1 MEHEFWHDKWRR
13 NEIGFHNSKAHPL
26 LVEYFTRLNLETGD
40 RLFLPLC
47 GKTLDIG
54 WLLQRGYAVAGAELS
69 EMAVVQLFEQLGIEP
84 QVETIGDLNR
94 YRGPG
99 IDIFVG
105 DIFHLTR
112 EALGPVAAVYDR
124 AALVALPLEMRRR
137 YAQHLVQVTG
147 GAPQLLITFE
157 YDQEKMPGPPFCVS
171 DGEVAEHYS
180 ASYTLNLLQTVDV
193 EGGLKGK
200 CPAEEKAW
208 LLEAK
213 EPLVQS

>member
-13 NEIGFHNSKAHPL
+13 NEIGFHNREAHPL
-26 LVEYFTRLNLETGD
+26 LVEHFARLGLEQGD

-54 WLLQRGYAVAGAELS
+54 WLLERGYAVAGAELS
-69 EMAVVQLFEQLGIEP
+69 EMAVIQLFEQLGIDP
-84 QVETIGDLNR
+84 QVDKTGDLKR
-94 YRGPG
+94 YSAPD

-105 DIFHLTR
+105 DILHLTR
-112 EALGPVAAVYDR
+112 EVLGPVAAVYDR

-137 YAQHLVQVTG
+137 YAEHLVQVTG
-147 GAPQLLITFE
+147 SAPQLLITFE
-157 YDQEKMPGPPFCVS
+157 YDQEKMPGPPFCVN
-171 DGEVAEHYS
+171 DEEVAEHYA

-200 CPAEEKAW
+200 CPAEEKIW
-208 LLEAK
+208 LLESK
-213 EPLVQS
+213 SLVA

>member
-1 MEHEFWHDKWRR
+1 MEKSFWLEKWQK
-13 NEIGFHNSKAHPL
+13 NEIGFHNREAHPL
-26 LVEYFTRLNLETGD
+26 LVEHFARLGLGQGD

-54 WLLQRGYAVAGAELS
+54 WLLERGYSVAGAELS
-69 EMAVVQLFEQLGIEP
+69 EMAVIQLFQQLGIEP
-84 QVETIGDLNR
+84 QVEITGDLKC
-94 YRGPG
+94 YRAPD

-112 EALGPVAAVYDR
+112 EALGSVAAIYDR

-137 YAQHLVQVTG
+137 YTQHLVQVTG
-147 GAPQLLITFE
+147 SARQLLITFE

-171 DGEVAEHYS
+171 DGEVAEHY
-180 ASYTLNLLQTVDV
+180 AVSYTLNLLQAVDV

-200 CPAEEKAW
+200 CPAEEKIW
-208 LLEAK
+208 LLESKSPVA
-213 EPLVQS
+213 